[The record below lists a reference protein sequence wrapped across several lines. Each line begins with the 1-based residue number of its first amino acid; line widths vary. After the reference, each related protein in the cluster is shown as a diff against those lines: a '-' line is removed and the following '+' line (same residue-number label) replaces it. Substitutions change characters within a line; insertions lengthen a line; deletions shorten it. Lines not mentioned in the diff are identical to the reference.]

1 MLKPVPSPGG
11 ARATDA
17 PIKAITY
24 ALMGGAILTL
34 QDGIMKTLTADY
46 PTGQLLATRSIFIYF
61 PIMFIAMRAGGISLA
76 WRIHS
81 WKGQSLRGLCVVGSS
96 FAFITG
102 LIYLPLAD
110 TVAISFAGPLFV
122 TAMAPIFLKEIVGWR
137 RWTAV
142 LVGFCGVI
150 IIVQPGS
157 TAFQWY
163 AIFPLIASM
172 LGGVRDM
179 VTRKMAYNETS
190 VAVLFVT
197 TTFVFG
203 VGCLSYF
210 FSDWQPLQLAH
221 LPYFVASG
229 LFVGIGH
236 FLLIEAF
243 RCGEAVLVSPFK
255 YANVLW
261 AAIFGFLLFGELP
274 GAMTVTG
281 AIIVAACG
289 GYILHRERVRMKE
302 ERLAKSREE

>member
-1 MLKPVPSPGG
+1 MLTPNPSPGG
-11 ARATDA
+11 ARATDV
-17 PIKAITY
+17 PTKAILY
-24 ALMGGAILTL
+24 ALMGGAVLTL

-46 PTGQLLATRSIFIYF
+46 PTGQLLAIRSVFIYI
-61 PIMFIAMRAGGISLA
+61 PIVFIAMRAGGVQMA
-76 WRIHS
+76 WRVNS
-81 WKGQSLRGLCVVGSS
+81 WRGQALRGLCVVGAS
-96 FAFITG
+96 FSFITG

-110 TVAISFAGPLFV
+110 AVAISFAGPLFV
-122 TAMAPIFLKEIVGWR
+122 TAMAPIFLREIVGWR

-142 LVGFCGVI
+142 LVGFCGVL

-163 AIFPLIASM
+163 AIFPLMASM

-179 VTRKMAYNETS
+179 ITRKMAYNETS

-197 TTFVFG
+197 TTFVF
-203 VGCLSYF
+203 VAGCLSF
-210 FSDWQPLQLAH
+210 FVVDWQPIQLAH

-261 AAIFGFLLFGELP
+261 AAIFGFLLFGEVP
-274 GAMTVTG
+274 GAMTIAG
-281 AIIVAACG
+281 AFIVAGCG

-302 ERLAKSREE
+302 ERLSKALN